1 MERNPVVLADP
12 NGVIRFWSPGAATSF
27 GYSAAQAIGQTLD
40 LIVPSEYRQAHWHGF
55 RRAVEAGAAP
65 LEGQLN
71 PFPVRRAAGPRRP
84 AQSVARRSPRHT
96 RFFGRSPSQGRP

>member
-1 MERNPVVLADP
+1 MDRNPVVLADP

-71 PFPVRRAAGPRRP
+71 PFPVRRADGAIATVPGRLTLVRE
-84 AQSVARRSPRHT
+84 AKGRVVAVMVV
-96 RFFGRSPSQGRP
+96 FE